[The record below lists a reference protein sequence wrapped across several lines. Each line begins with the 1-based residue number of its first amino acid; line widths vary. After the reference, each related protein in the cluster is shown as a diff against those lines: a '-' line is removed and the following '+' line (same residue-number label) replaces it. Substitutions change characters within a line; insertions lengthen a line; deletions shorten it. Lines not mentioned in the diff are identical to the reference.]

1 MAKNKRL
8 KQLSAQDISLF
19 CDQIALVLHAGI
31 ALYDAMSMLRE
42 SYAGTAMENKIDAID
57 ERIRETG
64 SLYEAMESAGCF
76 PSYAVYMVRIG
87 ERSGNLES
95 IMTALSDY
103 YAWEDKV
110 RGAVRNAVF
119 YPAMLI
125 AMMAA
130 VIVVLIT
137 SVFPVFTQ
145 VYESLGVGLSRSS
158 QMVVG
163 LSLGFGRGVLIV
175 AVLLVAAIAAVALL
189 MRSNRRAHVADV
201 LMRAFPPVRRALDKI
216 ESGRIALALSMLMT
230 GGYPLEEA
238 LSMVQDVLTD
248 STAREKVRRC
258 CELMEGGASFAAGN
272 GRSETLRADV
282 RADVPRR
289 FCSRANR
296 HRDEA
301 PGGNL
306 RRRDGR
312 RNQAPR
318 LLHRARARRGAFHRG
333 GRDSVVRHVAF
344 NEPDV
349 LHDLKRG
356 KRG

>member
-1 MAKNKRL
+1 MDMAKNKPL

-42 SYAGTAMENKIDAID
+42 SYAGTGMESKIDAID
-57 ERIRETG
+57 ANIRETG

-110 RGAVRNAVF
+110 RGAIRNAVF

-175 AVLLVAAIAAVALL
+175 AVVLVAVIAAVALL
-189 MRSNRRAHVADV
+189 MRSNRRVHVAGV

-216 ESGRIALALSMLMT
+216 ESGRVALALSMLMT

-238 LSMVQDVLTD
+238 LVMVQDVLTD
-248 STAREKVRRC
+248 PAAREKVRRC
-258 CELMEGGASFAAGN
+258 CESMEAGAPFAQAMEEAKLFEPMYVQMCRVGFAAG
-272 GRSETLRADV
+272 
-282 RADVPRR
+282 
-289 FCSRANR
+289 
-296 HRDEA
+296 
-301 PGGNL
+301 
-306 RRRDGR
+306 
-312 RNQAPR
+312 QI
-318 LLHRARARRGAFHRG
+318 
-333 GRDSVVRHVAF
+333 DSVMKRLAEIYDEETDAEIRRLVSYIEPVLVA
-344 NEPDV
+344 V
-349 LHDLKRG
+349 LSIVVGAILLSVMLPLMSLMSSMI
-356 KRG
+356 